1 VWAAHHALMA
11 RVDDIRWPSCGV
23 GVEVAAVLVLVLV
36 VLVGVATAG
45 GLLRR
50 SCNSWVKT

>member
-1 VWAAHHALMA
+1 MA
-11 RVDDIRWPSCGV
+11 GVDDIRWPSCGV